1 MFNAIV
7 CNAKNDIN
15 KKKTL
20 KELEKHFDFN

>member
-1 MFNAIV
+1 MFNALV

-15 KKKTL
+15 KKNTL